1 MLTILQKF
9 SLAALLV
16 AALLMNTHSASAQHS
31 DIEFGYEPGKI
42 EVEFGPEGRVF
53 EGEFE
58 TDPNS
63 VDLQRTS
70 EPGFASEPPEFGNL
84 NDGDEIV
91 YNVHGP
97 LQFWNGTS
105 LAPVAANTQIRITN
119 KPPTTPD
126 TVSSGTSGSQRGV
139 FSPTPALARN
149 RIGAA
154 LSNGEFHSDL
164 DWLLEPHPGSP
175 ATGAYAVLIS
185 LSTDDPNIAD
195 SDRFF
200 IVQNFGLSEMEFE
213 EGVEAFAAL
222 IPEPS
227 SLVIAG
233 LGVVLLGMTW
243 RKTYLRRE

>member
-1 MLTILQKF
+1 MIMILQKF
-9 SLAALLV
+9 SIAALLV

-31 DIEFGYEPGKI
+31 DVEFGYEAGKI

-70 EPGFASEPPEFGNL
+70 EPGFESEPPEFGNL

-105 LAPVAANTQIRITN
+105 LAPVAAGTQIRISN
-119 KPPTTPD
+119 KPPAPTVPD
-126 TVSSGTSGSQRGV
+126 TVISGTSGSQPGV
-139 FSPTPALARN
+139 FSTPNPALTRN

-154 LSNGEFHSDL
+154 DPNGHFHSDL
-164 DWLLEPHPGSP
+164 NWLLEPHPGSP

-185 LSTDDPNIAD
+185 LSTDEPGIAD

-227 SLVIAG
+227 SMMTVGVGILLLVIF
-233 LGVVLLGMTW
+233 W
-243 RKTYLRRE
+243 K